1 MAQVI
6 PEIDQDGATTLQFTN
21 KININNNNSGNNDNN
36 NLELFLQNSH
46 LLKTI
51 LYYMNASHISP
62 GVGIYIDL

>member
-6 PEIDQDGATTLQFTN
+6 QEIDQDSATTLQFTN

-51 LYYMNASHISP
+51 LYYMNE
-62 GVGIYIDL
+62 